1 MAERIYT
8 LTEHNMLEPLEE
20 EPFSSEDELQALIAN
35 NPELLD
41 GKQVQPDDPRRWL
54 LITRE
59 KGIAESSDAGDRW
72 SLDHLIR
79 ELHG

>member
-41 GKQVQPDDPRRWL
+41 GK
-54 LITRE
+54 T
-59 KGIAESSDAGDRW
+59 GAAGR
-72 SLDHLIR
+72 SEAMAPH
-79 ELHG
+79 HA

>member
-20 EPFSSEDELQALIAN
+20 ELFSSEDELQALIAN

-41 GKQVQPDDPRRWL
+41 GNRCSRTIRGDGSSSRVRKESPRVRMRVTVGRL
-54 LITRE
+54 TI
-59 KGIAESSDAGDRW
+59 
-72 SLDHLIR
+72 
-79 ELHG
+79 